1 MMISRA
7 RTLAGGL
14 AACALLAASA
24 GAQDEIEVQSLDAL
38 DPMEVGLPDAWMG
51 STLWDGT
58 DLGMA
63 LSVLARLPAAENG
76 EYRSGAAAEL
86 ARAVLSTGGYPPAG
100 GRGNDTLAQMRTDRL
115 LAAAGAADTYDLL
128 ERTPNLNQNP
138 GLSYQHAELAFAL
151 GEIDRGC
158 NTATALLNEREQA
171 RWVRI
176 RAFCLATE
184 GQAAAAELTA
194 ELASSVEADPD
205 FDRMLFAITLDSA
218 PEGGLPSADSG
229 LDYAMAMRL
238 AARSGDPV
246 VLGENAPTW
255 LRSFVLKENV
265 TSFSIDADPKASF
278 DEALAAEGD
287 LRRGL
292 LGAVLAQGI
301 DRELAGQAL
310 GVLLSDARSDG
321 RFLAAARQYGHD
333 VDTLP
338 VTAKTLESGFDFA
351 LAALMVGDVR
361 TARRWRDALIDGPPR
376 RTPVRRVLVAGP
388 DGTLIPEP
396 GSELPPEPEW
406 DPISGDRLVVLDLAI
421 AVAGDRLRGGQLT
434 AVTSAYLEGRG
445 ADALPE
451 ILAVNRLGSNAPE
464 GLRSLLL
471 DAPAHPTGSLLA
483 MEAAAAANAH
493 AETAI
498 LALAAFN
505 EGGENLSADA
515 LSRIAAALDG
525 IGLRD
530 AALYL
535 VLEQIIQ
542 REA

>member
-1 MMISRA
+1 MISRA
-7 RTLAGGL
+7 KTLAGAM
-14 AACALLAASA
+14 AACALLASSA

-100 GRGNDTLAQMRTDRL
+100 GRGNNTLSQMRTDRL
-115 LAAAGAADTYDLL
+115 LAAAGVADTYDLL

-151 GEIDRGC
+151 GEVDRGC
-158 NTATALLNEREQA
+158 NTATALLDEREQA

-218 PEGGLPSADSG
+218 PEGGLPSVDSG

-246 VLGENAPTW
+246 TLGETAPKW
-255 LRSFVLKENV
+255 LRSLVLKDSG

-287 LRRGL
+287 LRHGL

-310 GVLLSDARSDG
+310 TLLLSDARDED

-338 VTAKTLESGFDFA
+338 VTAATLEGGFDFA

-376 RTPVRRVLVAGP
+376 TTPVRRVLVAGP

-396 GSELPPEPEW
+396 GSEQPPEPEW
-406 DPISGDRLVVLDLAI
+406 DPISGDKLVVLDLAI
-421 AVAGDRLRGGQLT
+421 AVAGDRLRGSQLT

-451 ILAVNRLGSNAPE
+451 ILAVNRLGSEAPE
-464 GLRSLLL
+464 GLRALLL
-471 DAPAHPTGSLLA
+471 DTPAHPTGSLLA

-505 EGGENLSADA
+505 EGGETLSADA
-515 LSRIAAALDG
+515 LSRIAAALDS

>member
-1 MMISRA
+1 MISRA

-128 ERTPNLNQNP
+128 ERTPNLNQNS

-158 NTATALLNEREQA
+158 HTATALLDEREQA

-176 RAFCLATE
+176 RAFCLATG

-205 FDRMLFAITLDSA
+205 FDRMLFAITLDAA

-246 VLGENAPTW
+246 ILGENAPKW
-255 LRSFVLKENV
+255 LRSLVLKDNV

-278 DEALAAEGD
+278 DEALAADGD

-310 GVLLSDARSDG
+310 GVLLSDARGDG
-321 RFLAAARQYGHD
+321 RFLAGARQYGHD

-338 VTAKTLESGFDFA
+338 VTAITLESGFDFA

-406 DPISGDRLVVLDLAI
+406 DPITGDKLVVLDLAI
-421 AVAGDRLRGGQLT
+421 AVAGDRLRGGQLV

-451 ILAVNRLGSNAPE
+451 ILAINRLGSDAPE
-464 GLRSLLL
+464 GLRALLL
-471 DAPAHPTGSLLA
+471 DAPAHPTGSLMA
-483 MEAAAAANAH
+483 MEAAEAANAH